1 MQYFLSITKIYLLII
16 DKSMMDLAIQIQH
29 ITLQPILTEERNKVR
44 SYSSKT
50 IYKNILRKLKE

>member
-16 DKSMMDLAIQIQH
+16 DKSMMDLAIRIQH
-29 ITLQPILTEERNKVR
+29 ITLPTILIEERNKVR